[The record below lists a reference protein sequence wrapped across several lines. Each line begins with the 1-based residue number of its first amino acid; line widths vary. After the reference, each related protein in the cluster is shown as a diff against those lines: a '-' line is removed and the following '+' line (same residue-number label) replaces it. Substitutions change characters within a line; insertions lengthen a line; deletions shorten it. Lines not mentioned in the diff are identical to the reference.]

1 MVIELLSYDVSP
13 INNLLKIVI
22 TIGFA
27 LATFILFQCQKRY
40 GGLLHQISI
49 LLFISAIAA
58 TFSSYFR
65 FQGDFYTSYKWGESI
80 VGLIFVV
87 LSLIIAL
94 IIRKKIQAIVH
105 LFEETEGSE

>member
-49 LLFISAIAA
+49 LLFISAFAA
-58 TFSSYFR
+58 TLSSFFR

-80 VGLIFVV
+80 VGLIFIV

-94 IIRKKIQAIVH
+94 IIRKKIQTITH
-105 LFEETEGSE
+105 LFVENEGPE